1 MWARGAW
8 RGGPAPSS
16 VFGSIDGKAGC
27 PGVDRDGRDAPRA
40 GSHPRAPIGRI
51 RPLGLTRAA
60 LIGVCG
66 ALLFTGAAQAY
77 TCPQTPIADRI
88 AAAEV
93 VFVGR
98 STGFTPVAGDGIA
111 QRLYRFEVDQEV
123 KGDLGRTVEVRIP
136 VKRTN
141 GGQVVPLD
149 VAAGILMNRAG
160 GGWFTTRCGITD
172 PGVVLAEVDQQKGN
186 PVRLLIGVLILGAV
200 LTYSIRRVRRRDPG
214 ASLRR

>member
-1 MWARGAW
+1 MWAITHMRPRGL
-8 RGGPAPSS
+8 
-16 VFGSIDGKAGC
+16 I
-27 PGVDRDGRDAPRA
+27 
-40 GSHPRAPIGRI
+40 
-51 RPLGLTRAA
+51 RAA
-60 LIGVCG
+60 LIGLLG
-66 ALLFTGAAQAY
+66 ALLVTGAAQAY
-77 TCPQTPIADRI
+77 TCPQTPIDQRI

-123 KGDLGRTVEVRIP
+123 KGDLGRTVDVRIP
-136 VKRTN
+136 VKPAN
-141 GGQVVPLD
+141 GGQVVAPD
-149 VAAGILMNRAG
+149 VAAGILMNRAS

-186 PVRLLIGVLILGAV
+186 PIRLVVGILILGAV
-200 LTYSIRRVRRRDPG
+200 LTYSIRRVRRRDPA